1 MLARNEGDSL
11 HKQFRHV
18 EAQIHGRPKPPDFA
32 CHPSR
37 TEYRFPLRAST
48 AEWAAKRRP
57 TISTECSRATV
68 PVPWP
73 HHKFGVKPRSQLRTT
88 PRPRGVEMG
97 YLCSAS
103 SFDNMC
109 IYTDR
114 WLNRE
119 TGMKCLRHRD
129 DAWSESCHC
138 VQRHVSSTCIYDRQ
152 AKSCQLDVVWG
163 TQCEAATDAASRRW
177 TVCPRCALLKSR
189 GLVPVDQVLGVEMTG
204 LETRWLEWHRPTE
217 LPGQSRATACGD
229 ACQVRAIRLPSEI
242 VPTRRRM
249 GHAV

>member
-1 MLARNEGDSL
+1 MSKRKFMAG
-11 HKQFRHV
+11 
-18 EAQIHGRPKPPDFA
+18 
-32 CHPSR
+32 PSR
-37 TEYRFPLRAST
+37 LTSPATRQELNTGSHWRAST

-177 TVCPRCALLKSR
+177 TVCPRRALLKSR
-189 GLVPVDQVLGVEMTG
+189 GLVPVNQD
-204 LETRWLEWHRPTE
+204 
-217 LPGQSRATACGD
+217 SRCRDDWAGNAL
-229 ACQVRAIRLPSEI
+229 A
-242 VPTRRRM
+242 
-249 GHAV
+249 